1 MMMFSRDLSILNV
14 MEPIVSNLFEDN
26 YLKTNGL
33 KCDCEKC
40 QIDIVLLTLNHVPP
54 HYTSSQAGEAYIKAL
69 YQEPQLQSDI
79 LRELTK
85 AVQVI
90 QERPNH

>member
-1 MMMFSRDLSILNV
+1 MYFSRELSIYNA
-14 MEPIVSNLFEDN
+14 MEPIVSGMFEDH
-26 YLKTNGL
+26 YVKTGIL

-40 QIDIVLLTLNHVPP
+40 QMDIILRTMNQVPP
-54 HYTSSQAGEAYIKAL
+54 HYTSGQTGEAYIKAL

-85 AVQVI
+85 SVQVI
-90 QERPNH
+90 EESPRH

>member
-1 MMMFSRDLSILNV
+1 MIFSRETSVLNI
-14 MEPIVSNLFEDN
+14 MEPIVSHMFEDH
-26 YLKTNGL
+26 YVKTGIL

-40 QIDIVLLTLNHVPP
+40 QLDILSLTLNHVPP
-54 HYTSSQAGEAYIKAL
+54 HYTSSQAGEAYVKAL

-90 QERPNH
+90 EERPNH

>member
-1 MMMFSRDLSILNV
+1 MIFSRDLPILNA
-14 MEPIVSNLFEDN
+14 MEPIVGNLFEDN
-26 YLKTNGL
+26 YVKTGIL

-40 QIDIVLLTLNHVPP
+40 QIDIILLSLNHVPP

-69 YQEPQLQSDI
+69 YLEPQLQSDV

-85 AVQVI
+85 AVKVI
-90 QERPNH
+90 EERPNHN

>member
-1 MMMFSRDLSILNV
+1 MIFSRDLSILNA

-26 YLKTNGL
+26 YVKTGAL

-40 QIDIVLLTLNHVPP
+40 QIDIILLTLNHVAP
-54 HYTSSQAGEAYIKAL
+54 HYTSSQTGEAYIKAL

-79 LRELTK
+79 LREITN
-85 AVQVI
+85 AVKVI
-90 QERPNH
+90 AERPNH